1 MISNKRTIIIVEDD
15 PDTAEMFAEMLR
27 LMGHNVFQVHRG
39 AQAIGLIAE
48 VKPSAIILDWKMSDI
63 TGLEVMQHIRR
74 DAKLAKIPIIMVSA
88 KNLPSDIE
96 LALNSGASVYL
107 TKPVGYN
114 DLENAI
120 QKVLEIRSVNYSEN
134 QH

>member
-1 MISNKRTIIIVEDD
+1 MVSNQRTIVIVEDD
-15 PDTAEMFAEMLR
+15 PDTAEMFAEMIR
-27 LMGHNVFQVHRG
+27 LIGHTVFQVYRG

-48 VKPSAIILDWKMSDI
+48 VKPSAVILDWKMSDI
-63 TGLEVMQHIRR
+63 SGLEVMQHIRC

-96 LALNSGASVYL
+96 IALNSGASIFL
-107 TKPVGYN
+107 TKPVGYK

-120 QKVLEIRSVNYSEN
+120 QKVLAT
-134 QH
+134 

>member
-1 MISNKRTIIIVEDD
+1 MISNQRTIVIVEDD
-15 PDTAEMFAEMLR
+15 PDTAEMFAEMIR
-27 LMGHNVFQVHRG
+27 LMGHSVFQVYRG

-48 VKPSAIILDWKMSDI
+48 VKPSAVILDWKMSDI
-63 TGLEVMQHIRR
+63 SGLEVMQHIRR

-96 LALNSGASVYL
+96 LALNSGASIYL
-107 TKPVGYN
+107 TKPVGYK

-120 QKVLEIRSVNYSEN
+120 QKVLAT
-134 QH
+134 

>member
-1 MISNKRTIIIVEDD
+1 MISNQRTIVIVEDD
-15 PDTAEMFAEMLR
+15 PDTAEMFAEMIR
-27 LMGHNVFQVHRG
+27 LMGHSVFQVYRG

-48 VKPSAIILDWKMSDI
+48 VKPSAVILDWKMSDI

-96 LALNSGASVYL
+96 LALNSGASIYL
-107 TKPVGYN
+107 TKPVGYK

-120 QKVLEIRSVNYSEN
+120 QKVLAT
-134 QH
+134 

>member
-1 MISNKRTIIIVEDD
+1 MISNQRTIIIVEDD
-15 PDTAEMFAEMLR
+15 PDTAEMFAEMIR
-27 LMGHNVFQVHRG
+27 LMGYKVCQVHRG

-48 VKPSAIILDWKMSDI
+48 VKPSAVVLDWIMSDI

-74 DAKLAKIPIIMVSA
+74 DAKLVKIPIIMVSA

-96 LALNSGASVYL
+96 LALKSGASVYL

-120 QKVLEIRSVNYSEN
+120 QKVLTT
-134 QH
+134 

>member
-1 MISNKRTIIIVEDD
+1 MVSNQRKIVIVEDD
-15 PDTAEMFAEMLR
+15 PDTAEMFAEMIR
-27 LMGHNVFQVHRG
+27 LIGHTVFQVYRG

-48 VKPSAIILDWKMSDI
+48 VKPSAVILDWKMSDI
-63 TGLEVMQHIRR
+63 SGLEVMQHIRC

-96 LALNSGASVYL
+96 IALNSGASIFL
-107 TKPVGYN
+107 TKPVGYK

-120 QKVLEIRSVNYSEN
+120 QKVLAT
-134 QH
+134 

>member
-1 MISNKRTIIIVEDD
+1 MISNQRTIVIVEDD
-15 PDTAEMFAEMLR
+15 PETAEMFAEMIR
-27 LMGHNVFQVHRG
+27 LMGHSVFQVYRG

-48 VKPSAIILDWKMSDI
+48 VKPSAVILDWKMSDI
-63 TGLEVMQHIRR
+63 SGLEVMQHIRR

-96 LALNSGASVYL
+96 LALNSGASIYL
-107 TKPVGYN
+107 TKPVGYK

-120 QKVLEIRSVNYSEN
+120 QKVLAT
-134 QH
+134 

>member
-1 MISNKRTIIIVEDD
+1 MISNQRTIIIVEDD
-15 PDTAEMFAEMLR
+15 PDTAEMFAEMIR
-27 LMGHNVFQVHRG
+27 LMGHKVCQVHRG

-48 VKPSAIILDWKMSDI
+48 VKPSAVVLDWIMSDI

-74 DAKLAKIPIIMVSA
+74 DAKLVKIPIIMVSA

-96 LALNSGASVYL
+96 LALNSGASIYL
-107 TKPVGYN
+107 TKPVGYK

-120 QKVLEIRSVNYSEN
+120 QKALAT
-134 QH
+134 

>member
-1 MISNKRTIIIVEDD
+1 MISNQRRIVIVEDD
-15 PDTAEMFAEMLR
+15 PDTAEMFAEMIR
-27 LMGHNVFQVHRG
+27 LMGHSAFQVYRG

-48 VKPSAIILDWKMSDI
+48 VKPSAVILDWKMSDI
-63 TGLEVMQHIRR
+63 SGLEVMQHIRR

-96 LALNSGASVYL
+96 LALNSGASIYL
-107 TKPVGYN
+107 TKPVGYK

-120 QKVLEIRSVNYSEN
+120 QKVLAT
-134 QH
+134 

>member
-1 MISNKRTIIIVEDD
+1 MVSNQRTIVIVEDD
-15 PDTAEMFAEMLR
+15 PDTAEMFAEMIR
-27 LMGHNVFQVHRG
+27 LMGHSVFQVYRG

-48 VKPSAIILDWKMSDI
+48 VKPSAVILDWKMSDI
-63 TGLEVMQHIRR
+63 SGLEVMQHIRC

-96 LALNSGASVYL
+96 IALNSGASIFL
-107 TKPVGYN
+107 TKPVGYK

-120 QKVLEIRSVNYSEN
+120 QKVLAT
-134 QH
+134 